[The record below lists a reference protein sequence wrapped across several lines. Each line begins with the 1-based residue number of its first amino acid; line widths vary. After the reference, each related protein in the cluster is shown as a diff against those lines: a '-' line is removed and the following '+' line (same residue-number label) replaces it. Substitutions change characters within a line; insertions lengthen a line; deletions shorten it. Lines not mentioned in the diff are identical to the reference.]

1 MAKPVQDHK
10 TVNQDGYEITF
21 HPAFAGRCAVQTGS
35 KGETE
40 MYRQEEVHHLPKG
53 QTEPPT
59 QHRIEFRGG
68 KHEQDFALQ
77 IDDPNHRIARITVEL
92 YDQKHE
98 PGWGK
103 GEKPVETVVVDND
116 SQHCPPHCPPSE

>member
-1 MAKPVQDHK
+1 MADSRQDHK

-21 HPAFAGRCAVQTGS
+21 HPAFAGRCTVQASG

-40 MYRQEEVHHLPKG
+40 MYRQEEVYHLPEG
-53 QTEPPT
+53 QTEPPAK
-59 QHRIEFRGG
+59 HRIEFRGG
-68 KHEQDFALQ
+68 EHEQDFALQ

-92 YDQKHE
+92 YDENHE

-103 GEKPVETVVVDND
+103 GEQSVEKITIEND
-116 SQHCPPHCPPSE
+116 THHCPPDCPVSN